1 MYYVITKEGV
11 HSASSLEKINN
22 AMDAKLESEEFY
34 CYGPDKVARLDDVD
48 IDFVR
53 DKKKMSAIAFQ
64 NFFMKD
70 TRPTFYFC
78 IELVVLFIIM
88 VAVFSK

>member
-1 MYYVITKEGV
+1 MQ
-11 HSASSLEKINN
+11 SLNPRSFTVT
-22 AMDAKLESEEFY
+22 D
-34 CYGPDKVARLDDVD
+34 PDKVARLDDVD
-48 IDFVR
+48 VDFVR

-78 IELVVLFIIM
+78 IELVILFIIM

>member
-34 CYGPDKVARLDDVD
+34 CY
-48 IDFVR
+48 
-53 DKKKMSAIAFQ
+53 
-64 NFFMKD
+64 
-70 TRPTFYFC
+70 
-78 IELVVLFIIM
+78 
-88 VAVFSK
+88 

>member
-11 HSASSLEKINN
+11 HSSSSLDRINN
-22 AMDAKLESEEFY
+22 IMDAKLENDEFY
-34 CYGPDKVARLDDVD
+34 CYGPDKVVKLDDVD
-48 IDFVR
+48 VDFVR
-53 DKKKMSAIAFQ
+53 DKRRMSALAFQ

-78 IELVVLFIIM
+78 IELVILFIIM